1 MSKRDTRTDILK
13 VGTDIIA
20 RQGFNATGIDT
31 VLKAVGV
38 PKGSFYHYFASKE
51 AFGLAVLDS
60 FAERYGNKLNEFF
73 DDESIPHLQRLR
85 NYLDYSMERLV
96 KNQFA
101 KGCLAGNLGQE
112 LADQHESFRLRIEEI
127 FRDWHRR
134 FAACFHKAQ
143 LAGEI
148 PTTMPPELLADFLLN
163 GLEGAV
169 LRAKVVKSLKPLREF
184 VDILF
189 NTVLTA

>member
-1 MSKRDTRTDILK
+1 MSKRDTRADILK

-20 RQGFNATGIDT
+20 RQGFNATGIDA
-31 VLKAVGV
+31 VLKAAGV

-60 FAERYGNKLNEFF
+60 FAERYGNKLDEFF
-73 DDESIPHLQRLR
+73 GDENTPHLQRLR

-96 KNQFA
+96 KNQYA

-127 FRDWHRR
+127 FQDWQRR
-134 FAACFHKAQ
+134 FAACFRNAQ

-148 PTTMPPELLADFLLN
+148 PTTMPPELLAEFLLN

-169 LRAKVVKSLKPLREF
+169 LRVKVVKSLKPLSEF
-184 VDILF
+184 IDILF
-189 NTVLTA
+189 HKVLKA

>member
-31 VLKAVGV
+31 VLKAAGV

-60 FAERYGNKLNEFF
+60 FAERYGKKLDEFF
-73 DDESIPHLQRLR
+73 GDESVPQLQRLR
-85 NYLDYSMERLV
+85 NYLDYSMSRMA
-96 KNQFA
+96 KNQFT

-127 FRDWHRR
+127 FRDWQHR
-134 FAACFHKAQ
+134 FSECFRNAQ

-148 PTTMPPELLADFLLN
+148 RSTLPPELLAEFLLN

-184 VDILF
+184 IDILF
-189 NTVLTA
+189 NKVLTA

>member
-31 VLKAVGV
+31 VLKAAGV
-38 PKGSFYHYFASKE
+38 PKGSFYYYFASKE
-51 AFGLAVLDS
+51 AFGLAVLDNFS
-60 FAERYGNKLNEFF
+60 QRYGRKLDEFF
-73 DDESIPHLQRLR
+73 NDESVPHLQRLR
-85 NYLDYSMERLV
+85 NYLNFSMERLV
-96 KNQFA
+96 ANQFT

-127 FRDWHRR
+127 FQDWQRR
-134 FAACFHKAQ
+134 FTDCFRQAQ
-143 LAGEI
+143 LAGE
-148 PTTMPPELLADFLLN
+148 TGSTLPPEALADFLLN

-169 LRAKVVKSLKPLREF
+169 MRAKVVKSIKPLREF
-184 VDILF
+184 SDILF
-189 NTVLTA
+189 KKVLAA